1 MAELLLLIKLSLNK
15 DQIGMMV
22 IATEN
27 VVVIVTVIE
36 IIEVEVV
43 EDLVMEDALIVASLV
58 ILLGSALVKGGEG
71 EGMVAE
77 KVDMVEAVAV
87 VVTMVLIET
96 EIVLLVVA
104 AGMLAVVEILEMIDT
119 TVIVIVLDRMNEND
133 VDLEAIADILWS
145 FY

>member
-145 FY
+145 IY

>member
-1 MAELLLLIKLSLNK
+1 
-15 DQIGMMV
+15 
-22 IATEN
+22 
-27 VVVIVTVIE
+27 
-36 IIEVEVV
+36 
-43 EDLVMEDALIVASLV
+43 
-58 ILLGSALVKGGEG
+58 
-71 EGMVAE
+71 
-77 KVDMVEAVAV
+77 VAV

-119 TVIVIVLDRMNEND
+119 TVIVIVIVLDRMNDND